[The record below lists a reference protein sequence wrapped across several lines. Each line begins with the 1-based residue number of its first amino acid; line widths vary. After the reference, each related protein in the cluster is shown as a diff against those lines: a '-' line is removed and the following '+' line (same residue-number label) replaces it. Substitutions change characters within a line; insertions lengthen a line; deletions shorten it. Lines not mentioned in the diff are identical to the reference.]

1 MFVRPQSL
9 AQKEQRSKRGRNR
22 VYYFYFFSIFEI
34 QTLQS
39 FLANVCRTFFDYQRT
54 FFVHPQ
60 TLMFSDTPSK
70 NAKYHSLGD
79 TDVSKRHQIAN
90 QIECTYQEVPQIKKT
105 FIFNPTIEPYETVFR
120 FDYSDEE
127 WEYVQCFLFKN
138 IHST

>member
-1 MFVRPQSL
+1 MLDRKSL

-90 QIECTYQEVPQIKKT
+90 QIECTYQKVPQIKKT